1 MFGRARVLKTLVV
14 VLVCGLIGM
23 VATSGPVKAQNLFQ
37 MLIEEGQRQEMMK
50 QQKQAIE
57 RQRAAEQA
65 AESARVN
72 AIRQTWN
79 ALDPNVSFC
88 VNKALQSQGQ
98 SIDIFVKQG
107 VPANN
112 PGFTDI
118 IGKCSA
124 IASQKLMKKI
134 PCTMDNEQTLCNEE
148 YVFTNNPTVAA
159 TADQLATA
167 LLAGRVSMIGVAQIE
182 VPEERSK
189 RQALADAK
197 RKNLFA
203 DQLALRLTPLT
214 TVDNQQTA
222 KSAQALQKT
231 IVASKNNPKTTN
243 EQLTLWEAEVKKLQD
258 ADRDEKIR
266 IEKVKAD
273 KLARGEVDI
282 KDIIKDQKGGTGA
295 GANARLAKTNA
306 YYDIFLRFLREQVG
320 DQADGD
326 VGKTFRKNA
335 DADIDK
341 FKAQYFTSDT
351 LEACKVLNGSHICE
365 VKSGTFKIG
374 ALNTDIKK
382 MMSATL
388 GAAAAGH
395 DYRFIVRYR
404 NTDDPVTKTLINQIQ
419 AAFTNYGY
427 KIVSKSGEEEA
438 EEKGEVDFYL
448 NVLDIK
454 QLDTLDAGSNNI
466 SIVLSAQVKLLEF
479 NKDAS
484 KRRDLANA
492 PVSNTK
498 RTLRNPNTSI
508 AAIKTE
514 LLQAQGKELAGMIL
528 QNVNERLLTLAREH
542 TQSVA
547 NVAGAA
553 KGPTQYSVKIAG
565 LSQRERERIKALREV
580 IRKVLNDV
588 PVAVDP
594 ENSDDKGI
602 VLTFDFKDK
611 FDPEDLIDNIY
622 GVFKDKKSFKIKYM
636 GNNTFEGQL

>member
-1 MFGRARVLKTLVV
+1 MLHRSWIARFLFVFVYGLV
-14 VLVCGLIGM
+14 GI
-23 VATSGPVKAQNLFQ
+23 VAISPPVRSQNLFDI
-37 MLIEEGQRQEMMK
+37 LIQEGQRQELIK
-50 QQKQAIE
+50 RQREEAE
-57 RQRAAEQA
+57 RQKAAERAAET
-65 AESARVN
+65 ERLN

-79 ALDPNVSFC
+79 ALDQNVSVC

-112 PGFTDI
+112 PGFSDI

-124 IASQKLMKKI
+124 IASQKLMKKM
-134 PCTMDNEQTLCNEE
+134 PCTIDNQQTLCNEE

-167 LLAGRVSMIGVAQIE
+167 LLAGRESMIGVAQLE
-182 VPEERSK
+182 LPEERSK
-189 RQALADAK
+189 RQAAAEAR

-214 TVDNQQTA
+214 TVENQKTA
-222 KSAQALQKT
+222 KSAQALQKM
-231 IVASKNNPKTTN
+231 IVASKNNPKTTS
-243 EQLTLWEAEVKKLQD
+243 EQLTLWEAEVKNLQD

-295 GANARLAKTNA
+295 GPNARLAKTNA

-335 DADIDK
+335 DSDIDK

-351 LEACKVLNGSHICE
+351 LETCKVLNGSHICE
-365 VKSGTFKIG
+365 VKSGTFKMG
-374 ALNTDIKK
+374 ALNSDIKK

-388 GAAAAGH
+388 GAASTGH
-395 DYRFIVRYR
+395 DYRFIVRFR
-404 NTDDPVTKTLINQIQ
+404 NTDEPVTRTLINQIQ
-419 AAFTNYGY
+419 AAFNNYGY

-454 QLDTLDAGSNNI
+454 QLEALDAGSNNI

-479 NKDAS
+479 NTDPS

-492 PVSNTK
+492 PASNTK

-542 TQSVA
+542 SQSVA

-553 KGPTQYSVKIAG
+553 KAPTQYSVRIAG
-565 LSQRERERIKALREV
+565 LSQRERERIRALREV
-580 IRKVLNDV
+580 IRKVLKDV

-594 ENSDDKGI
+594 ESSNDKNT

-622 GVFKDKKSFKIKYM
+622 DVFKDKKSFKINYR